1 MIKDIVVNLPVGAK
15 HEVAMDFAVSVASGF
30 EAHLAAI
37 AFAYEPVVPGSVFDG
52 VVENLAQA
60 ARNQAA
66 TAAQAAI
73 DKFEQAAR
81 RQGLSAE
88 SHRISTGLD
97 AAAGLFSR
105 IARRSDLSIVAQAE
119 SATAGLD
126 RLIVEAALFESGR
139 PVVIVPY
146 FQKGALKLDNVMVCW
161 DGGRTA
167 ARAIADAMPFLA
179 RAKAVEVISV
189 TGEPGKDGEV
199 AGADIAH
206 HLARHGVKVEVE
218 RLVAGEIDVANT
230 ILSYAA
236 DTGTDFIVMGGY
248 GHSRL
253 REVVLGGVTREMLK
267 SMTVPVLMSH

>member
-1 MIKDIVVNLPVGAK
+1 LSEIGKEPADLRKEISP
-15 HEVAMDFAVSVASGF
+15 DFACRTGRA
-30 EAHLAAI
+30 
-37 AFAYEPVVPGSVFDG
+37 G
-52 VVENLAQA
+52 VGLRENIAQA
-60 ARNQAA
+60 ARSQAA

-88 SHRISTGLD
+88 SHRISAGLD
-97 AAAGLFSR
+97 ASAGLFIR
-105 IARRSDLSIVAQAE
+105 IARRSDMSIVAQPE
-119 SATAGLD
+119 SGTGGFD

-139 PVVIVPY
+139 PVLIVPY
-146 FQKGALKLDNVMVCW
+146 IQKGALKLDNVMVCW
-161 DGGRTA
+161 DGGRAA
-167 ARAIADAMPFLA
+167 ARAFADAVPFLA
-179 RAKAVEVISV
+179 RAKAVEVITV
-189 TGEPGKDGEV
+189 TDEPGKDGEI

-206 HLARHGVKVEVE
+206 HLARHGLKVEVE
-218 RLVAGEIDVANT
+218 RLVAGEIDAASK

-253 REVVLGGVTREMLK
+253 REVVLGGVTREMLR